1 MANALDV
8 SNLVVDYGA
17 TRAVDGLCLSVAPG
31 TVQAI
36 VGPNGA
42 GKTSTVETCEG
53 YRRPSDGTVRVL
65 GLDPVS
71 DARALRPRVG
81 VMLQSGGVPSG
92 AKPRDALVHLAR
104 FYESPQDPDQLI
116 ALLGLGDVRSTFRR
130 MSGGE
135 QQRLKFAIAL
145 IGRPELLFL
154 DEPTAGLDAHGKRV
168 VWDVVNELKAVGVTV
183 VLTTHSMEEVERL
196 ADQVAVV
203 NAGRVIAAGSPA
215 ELTTSTTPLVDFRT
229 AVALDQELLQTALPP
244 ASDVRRS
251 HDCQY
256 RVTGN
261 SAPELLAA
269 VTAWCASNSV
279 DILEIS
285 TGHRRLEDVFI
296 ELTSETESYE

>member
-1 MANALDV
+1 MPHALDV
-8 SNLVVDYGA
+8 SNLVVDFGD
-17 TRAVDGLCLSVAPG
+17 TRAVDGLSLTVQPG

-53 YRRPSDGTVRVL
+53 YRRPTSGSVRVL
-65 GLDPVS
+65 GLDPVR
-71 DARALRPRVG
+71 DAHALRPRVG

-92 AKPRDALVHLAR
+92 AKARDALIHLAR
-104 FYESPQDPDQLI
+104 FYSSPQDPDRLI
-116 ALLGLGDVRSTFRR
+116 DLLGLGNVRSTFRR

-168 VWDVVNELKAVGVTV
+168 VWDVVEALRTVGVTV

-196 ADQVAVV
+196 ADNVAVV
-203 NAGRVIAAGSPA
+203 NAGRVIAAGSPS

-229 AVALDQELLQTALPP
+229 STSIDEHLLHAALPP
-244 ASDVRRS
+244 ASTAVRS
-251 HDCQY
+251 GDCQY
-256 RVTGN
+256 RVTGE
-261 SAPELLAA
+261 SAPDLLAV

-279 DILEIS
+279 NILEIS

-296 ELTSETESYE
+296 ELTSETEAS

>member
-8 SNLVVDYGA
+8 NNLVVDYGD
-17 TRAVDGLCLSVAPG
+17 TRAVDGLSLSVRPG

-42 GKTSTVETCEG
+42 GKTTSVETCEG
-53 YRRPSDGTVRVL
+53 YRRPTSGNVRL
-65 GLDPVS
+65 FGLDPIR
-71 DARALRPRVG
+71 DAHVLRPRVG

-92 AKPRDALVHLAR
+92 AKARDALTHLAR

-116 ALLGLGDVRSTFRR
+116 DLLGLGNVRSTFRR

-145 IGRPELLFL
+145 IGRPELVFL

-168 VWDVVNELKAVGVTV
+168 VWDVIEALRSVGVTV

-196 ADQVAVV
+196 ADRVAVV
-203 NAGRVIAAGSPA
+203 NSGRVIAEGSPA

-229 AVALDQELLQTALPP
+229 ATSFDEARLQAALPP
-244 ASDVRRS
+244 ASAALLRGE
-251 HDCQY
+251 CEY
-256 RVTGN
+256 RVTGAN
-261 SAPELLAA
+261 AAELLAA
-269 VTAWCASNSV
+269 VTGWCANNSV
-279 DILEIS
+279 EIVTIS

-296 ELTSETESYE
+296 ELTSEAEQL

>member
-1 MANALDV
+1 MPHALDV
-8 SNLVVDYGA
+8 SNLVVDFGD
-17 TRAVDGLCLSVAPG
+17 TRAVDGLSLTVQPG

-53 YRRPSDGTVRVL
+53 YRRPTSGSVRVL
-65 GLDPVS
+65 GLDPVR
-71 DARALRPRVG
+71 DAHALRPRVG

-92 AKPRDALVHLAR
+92 AKARDALTHLAR
-104 FYESPQDPDQLI
+104 FYSSPQDPDQLI
-116 ALLGLGDVRSTFRR
+116 DLLGLGNVRSTFRR

-168 VWDVVNELKAVGVTV
+168 VWDVVEALRTVGVTV

-196 ADQVAVV
+196 ADNVAVV
-203 NAGRVIAAGSPA
+203 NAGRVIAEGSPSA
-215 ELTTSTTPLVDFRT
+215 LTTSTTPLVDFRT
-229 AVALDQELLQTALPP
+229 STSIDECILQAALPP
-244 ASDVRRS
+244 ASTALRS
-251 HDCQY
+251 GDCQY
-256 RVTGN
+256 RVTGE
-261 SAPELLAA
+261 SAPDLLAA

-279 DILEIS
+279 NILEIS

-296 ELTSETESYE
+296 ELTSETEAS

>member
-1 MANALDV
+1 VANALDI

-17 TRAVDGLCLSVAPG
+17 TRAVDGLSLGVPPG

-53 YRRPSDGTVRVL
+53 YRRPTSGSVRVL
-65 GLDPVS
+65 GLDPMR

-92 AKPRDALVHLAR
+92 AKVRDALTHLAR

-116 ALLGLGDVRSTFRR
+116 DLLSLGNVRSTFRR

-145 IGRPELLFL
+145 IGRPELVFL

-168 VWDVVNELKAVGVTV
+168 VWDVVEALKAVGVTV

-196 ADQVAVV
+196 ADNVAVV
-203 NAGRVIAAGSPA
+203 SAGRVIAAGSPS

-229 AVALDQELLQTALPP
+229 ATAIDEYLLQTALPP
-244 ASDVRRS
+244 ASVALRS
-251 HDCQY
+251 GECQY
-256 RVTGN
+256 RVTGE
-261 SAPELLAA
+261 SAADLLAG
-269 VTAWCASNSV
+269 VTAWCAKNSV

-296 ELTSETESYE
+296 ELTSETERS

>member
-1 MANALDV
+1 VANALDV
-8 SNLVVDYGA
+8 SDLVVDYGA
-17 TRAVDGLCLSVAPG
+17 TRAVDGLTLSVQPG

-53 YRRPSDGTVRVL
+53 YRRPSSGSVRVL
-65 GLDPVS
+65 GLDPVR

-92 AKPRDALVHLAR
+92 AKARDALTHLAR
-104 FYESPQDPDQLI
+104 FYASPQDPDQLI
-116 ALLGLGDVRSTFRR
+116 DLLGLGDVRSTFRR

-145 IGRPELLFL
+145 IGRPELVFL

-168 VWDVVNELKAVGVTV
+168 VWEVVEGLRLVGVTV

-196 ADQVAVV
+196 ADNVAVV
-203 NAGRVIAAGSPA
+203 SSGRVIAAGSPA
-215 ELTTSTTPLVDFRT
+215 ELTTSSTPLVDFRT
-229 AVALDQELLQTALPP
+229 SRAIDEALLHAALPP
-244 ASDVRRS
+244 GSTALRS
-251 HDCQY
+251 GDCQY
-256 RVTGN
+256 RVTGDN
-261 SAPELLAA
+261 SAELLAA
-269 VTAWCASNSV
+269 VTAWCASNSAE
-279 DILEIS
+279 ILEIS

-296 ELTSETESYE
+296 ELTSETEAS